1 MPREVAAAGV
11 VVPAAGLAP
20 VVERQA
26 LVRAALLR
34 VNQLAAQTRRG
45 ALPLERL
52 VLAPKASTECR
63 PGPRTRQV

>member
-1 MPREVAAAGV
+1 MEVAAGAVV

-26 LVRAALLR
+26 LVRAALLQ

-52 VLAPKASTECR
+52 VLAPKA
-63 PGPRTRQV
+63 